1 LKFLGAK
8 MNFVLPAAGLSSGLI
23 RGTSVAFPPEARR
36 FKRFIDSA
44 AQRICGSRRDFSGIS
59 QLFPALAVKTEV
71 TNGFWLGKRSRRV
84 GRRSNVGAV

>member
-1 LKFLGAK
+1 MERGIRSCPDLKFLGAK

-44 AQRICGSRRDFSGIS
+44 
-59 QLFPALAVKTEV
+59 V
-71 TNGFWLGKRSRRV
+71 
-84 GRRSNVGAV
+84 